1 MNFTDF
7 CSKTKSVNLFS
18 ENMVGNERLEGRA
31 EVARRR
37 LPGAI
42 KILVGDAAEI
52 DLDQGPFDVV
62 YQSTVFTSILD
73 TAGA

>member
-37 LPGAI
+37 LPTGI

-52 DLDQGPFDVV
+52 DLDEGPLPISA
-62 YQSTVFTSILD
+62 QSTF
-73 TAGA
+73 G